1 LGAAMAGM
9 MTEAM
14 RSQGSGAAPTAATT
28 ICPNCKTAN
37 PAGSK
42 FCNSCGAKLTGTVK
56 CPTCGT
62 ENPAGAKFCSN
73 DGTKLS

>member
-1 LGAAMAGM
+1 VG
-9 MTEAM
+9 T
-14 RSQGSGAAPTAATT
+14 
-28 ICPNCKTAN
+28 
-37 PAGSK
+37 K
-42 FCNSCGAKLTGTVK
+42 FCSNCGTKLATTVK